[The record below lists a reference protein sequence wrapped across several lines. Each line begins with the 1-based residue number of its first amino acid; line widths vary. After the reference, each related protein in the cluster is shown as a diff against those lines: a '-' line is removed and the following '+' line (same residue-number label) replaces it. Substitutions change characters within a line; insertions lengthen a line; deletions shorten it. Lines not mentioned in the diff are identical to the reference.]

1 MKVGSP
7 EDVSVVF
14 DVVKI
19 WDVEVN
25 VLLREMSKKQSSMIR
40 IKCYTYFCSN
50 IYICMQVN
58 LKNASVL

>member
-25 VLLREMSKKQSSMIR
+25 VLLREMSKK
-40 IKCYTYFCSN
+40 
-50 IYICMQVN
+50 
-58 LKNASVL
+58 